1 MRRTRQGWR
10 GWLTGIGVGA
20 AALGW
25 VGCQGG
31 GAVIEPAA
39 LGIDGLYGRASVELS
54 NARVVVGI
62 VPEIGRVM
70 HFGPA
75 TGGGNAMWT
84 RDASGDE
91 GWKNWGGDK
100 AWWWPQD
107 EWWAIRG
114 EAGKQ
119 WPPPSQMD
127 GEPWELVAREGR
139 RSVAIR
145 SVADQVLG
153 SRFER
158 SFRVVGDEA
167 AMVVTTTLVPVE
179 GLERYRGLTQA
190 GALPAWAVPWTV
202 TQVPTDRPIYARL
215 VEGATTGQ
223 VWMKPMMGE
232 TPMSVHPVG
241 SGWVRIDRDK
251 SEGRKLGVEAD
262 VLAVR
267 LADGAWLVQ
276 RYLGSATGGSF
287 EPAERAQVYQA
298 GEYVELEFIGPST
311 GGPGPRSFELEWRL
325 QDEPPFA
332 LE

>member
-31 GAVIEPAA
+31 GAVIEPTAP
-39 LGIDGLYGRASVELS
+39 GIDGLYGRASVELS

-114 EAGKQ
+114 EPGKQ
-119 WPPPSQMD
+119 WPPPSQVD
-127 GEPWELVAREGR
+127 GEPWELVGREGG

-158 SFRVVGDEA
+158 RFRVVGDEA
-167 AMVVTTTLVPVE
+167 AMVVTTTLLPE
-179 GLERYRGLTQA
+179 A
-190 GALPAWAVPWTV
+190 GVGMTSADGAMPAWAVPWVV
-202 TQVPTDRPIYARL
+202 TQLEVDGPIYARL
-215 VEGATTGQ
+215 VEGTTTGQ
-223 VWMKPMMGE
+223 AWLASMSPNP
-232 TPMSVHPVG
+232 TPLTVLDN
-241 SGWVRIDRDK
+241 GWVALERRRQG
-251 SEGRKLGVEAD
+251 GRKIGIEAD

-267 LADGAWLVQ
+267 LAGGAWLVQ
-276 RYLGSATGGSF
+276 RYLGSATGGRF
-287 EPAERAQVYQA
+287 EPAERAQVYQDSR
-298 GEYVELEFIGPST
+298 YVELEFIGPSA